1 MNIGLID
8 VDGRARKK
16 KWGATLFPNLALC
29 KIAGWHKSQGD
40 TVSWATQFDHYDIIY
55 MSKVFNFSPDDTYI
69 YNADKIIKGGTG
81 YDVTS
86 ELPEYIDSS
95 KPDYSIYPN
104 IPSDTAYGFLTRGC
118 PNRCSW
124 CVVPKK
130 EGAVRPYMDV
140 DDIAVDG
147 RNKLVLM
154 DNNILAAGDY
164 CIEQF
169 NKIIDR
175 GYIVDFNQAL
185 DARLL
190 TDEHARLLAK
200 MKFIERRIRFGCDTH
215 GQIDECERAISL
227 IRSYGYKGEFF
238 LYTMLNSNFSE
249 SYSRVRYWWE
259 RLQKNR
265 KDRKTG
271 DVYAYAQPYRDPTK
285 TNTPP
290 QWQLDM
296 AMWVNKR
303 MIFCTTDFKDFSP
316 RKGFRCEKYITEYTT
331 KH

>member
-81 YDVTS
+81 YDATS

-118 PNRCSW
+118 PNRCNW

-130 EGAVRPYMDV
+130 EGAIRPYMDV

-154 DNNILAAGDY
+154 DNNILAAGNY

-169 NKIIDR
+169 NKIIER

-200 MKFIERRIRFGCDTH
+200 SCDLLEI
-215 GQIDECERAISL
+215 QYLCRCNNN
-227 IRSYGYKGEFF
+227 

-249 SYSRVRYWWE
+249 SYSRVRYWWK
-259 RLQKNR
+259 RLQQNR

-290 QWQLDM
+290 NGNLTWQ
-296 AMWVNKR
+296 
-303 MIFCTTDFKDFSP
+303 C
-316 RKGFRCEKYITEYTT
+316 G
-331 KH
+331 